1 MHFSDEHVWTR
12 LVVDVVVK
20 VVDDVVVIVV
30 EVVEVVVVY
39 TLYDTSSFDGWD
51 YLSNCFVKYG
61 NFTSILM
68 AKYKVF
74 FVSCLFIYT

>member
-51 YLSNCFVKYG
+51 YIFRTVSLSMA
-61 NFTSILM
+61 TSHL
-68 AKYKVF
+68 
-74 FVSCLFIYT
+74 S